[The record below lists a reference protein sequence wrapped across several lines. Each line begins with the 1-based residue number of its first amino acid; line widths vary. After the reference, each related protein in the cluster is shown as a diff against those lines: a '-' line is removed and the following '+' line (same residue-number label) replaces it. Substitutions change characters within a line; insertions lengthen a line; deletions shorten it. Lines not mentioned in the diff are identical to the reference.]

1 MKRFTPTDDQHIRD
15 HYATHTLREMGE
27 AMNRTESSICGRMK
41 LLGLVVPP
49 EEQERRR
56 KYTTINLTIGGI
68 ATRICKG
75 NVPVNKGKKMSDE
88 MRQILRPTM
97 FKPGNVPANYRPVG
111 SERTLDGYVYIKT
124 SDPNKWEPKH
134 RWLWERHHGKLE
146 PGQIVKFIDGD
157 KNNITLS
164 NLRITDRKGNMM
176 DNSVLNYPPDLR
188 KAVQSLGVIKRRI
201 NNVSKQIKPQNDEQ
215 Q

>member
-1 MKRFTPTDDQHIRD
+1 MKRFTPTDDQYIRD
-15 HYATHTLREMGE
+15 HYATHTLKEMGE

-56 KYTTINLTIGGI
+56 KYTTINLTVGGI

-75 NVPVNKGKKMSDE
+75 NVPVNKGKPISDE
-88 MRQILRPTM
+88 MWQILRPTM
-97 FKPGNVPANYRPVG
+97 FKHGHTPANHRPVG
-111 SERTLDGYVYIKT
+111 SERTLAGYVYIKT
-124 SDPNKWEPKH
+124 AEPNVWKMKH
-134 RWLWERHHGKLE
+134 RVLWEHHHGKLE

-164 NLRITDRKGNMM
+164 NLRITDRKGNMI
-176 DNSVLNYPPDLR
+176 DTQYTTC
-188 KAVQSLGVIKRRI
+188 RR
-201 NNVSKQIKPQNDEQ
+201 N
-215 Q
+215 